1 MWEIMHRSP
10 ISTGTVVSSDAPWR
24 QVVAI
29 DGPHATSEITT
40 TLVAHVDGGWVCA
53 VSAVTG
59 PDNNAFDEGH
69 VRRLEAIINWRVF
82 NLVTQRAPSNQT

>member
-1 MWEIMHRSP
+1 MWDIMHGSLVA
-10 ISTGTVVSSDAPWR
+10 SEAVVSSDVPWR

-40 TLVAHVDGGWVCA
+40 TLVDHPDGGWVCA

-59 PDNNAFDEGH
+59 PDNDAFNEGH
-69 VRRLEAIINWRVF
+69 VRRLEAMINWRVYK
-82 NLVTQRAPSNQT
+82 LVTQRAPSSKT

>member
-1 MWEIMHRSP
+1 MQHSLVVSE
-10 ISTGTVVSSDAPWR
+10 TVVSSDAPWR

-40 TLVAHVDGGWVCA
+40 TLVDHVDGGWVCA

-59 PDNNAFDEGH
+59 PDNDAFDEGH
-69 VRRLEAIINWRVF
+69 VRRLEALINWRVY
-82 NLVTQRAPSNQT
+82 NLVTQRAPTNQT

>member
-1 MWEIMHRSP
+1 MWDIMQRSLMSSET
-10 ISTGTVVSSDAPWR
+10 IVSSDAPWR

-40 TLVAHVDGGWVCA
+40 TLVDHVDGGWVCA

-59 PDNNAFDEGH
+59 PDNNMFDEGH
-69 VRRLEAIINWRVF
+69 VRRLEAMINWRVF

>member
-1 MWEIMHRSP
+1 MWDIMHASLRFSEK
-10 ISTGTVVSSDAPWR
+10 VVSSDAPWR

-40 TLVAHVDGGWVCA
+40 TLVDHPDGGWVCA

-59 PDNNAFDEGH
+59 PDNDAFDEDH
-69 VRRLEAIINWRVF
+69 VRRLEAMINWRVY
-82 NLVTQRAPSNQT
+82 NLVTHRASSNQT